1 MNCRTCFVVMIA
13 MSSASLGVRA
23 KALEPLREHC
33 SVRASEKAGQLRL
46 RVSEEECEESRHCGS
61 SYSEDSMSRLTGVS
75 AGDLA
80 HEGAQLTATLAA
92 EAGRFTCS
100 GTVHGGDL
108 VGESLFV
115 PDESFIKRMAQMGV
129 DGLSSEK
136 LQAYAFVNVESG
148 WALSL
153 KQTGIQGID
162 ADKLIALRIFNV
174 TPEYIRSITDL
185 GYALPTA
192 DQLIAMRVQGVDA
205 KEVREV
211 RALGFHPDF
220 DELIQMRIF
229 RITPEFIRRMQAR
242 DLKDLTIA
250 KLVQIRIFKL
260 DE

>member
-1 MNCRTCFVVMIA
+1 MHRRGCFVLMIA
-13 MSSASLGVRA
+13 MSLALPGVHA
-23 KALEPLREHC
+23 MALEPLREHC
-33 SVRASEKAGQLRL
+33 SVRTSEKPGHLRL
-46 RVSEEECEESRHCGS
+46 RISDEECEEDRHCGS
-61 SYSEDSMSRLTGVS
+61 SYSNDLMNRLTGIS
-75 AGDLA
+75 AGDFSR
-80 HEGAQLTATLAA
+80 EGAQLTAKLEA
-92 EAGRFTCS
+92 EAGNFSCS
-100 GTVHGGDL
+100 GTVHDGVLAGA
-108 VGESLFV
+108 SLFE
-115 PDESFIKRMAQMGV
+115 PDEAFVKRMAQMGV
-129 DGLSSEK
+129 EGLDSKK

-174 TPEYIRSITDL
+174 TPEYIRSITEL

-211 RALGFHPDF
+211 RALGFRPDF
-220 DELIQMRIF
+220 DELVQMRIF
-229 RITPEFIRRMQAR
+229 HITPEFIRRMQAR
-242 DLKDLTIA
+242 DFKDLTIA